1 MPFRFP
7 ASRASLCR
15 RLVDRANVVGMICPF
30 CGAASKDEH
39 PKFCP
44 SCGKTLENL
53 PAPAATAAPH
63 APAGVLGPGQEE
75 VFFEGRPA
83 AIGSLG
89 ALVLVILTVGLAA
102 IYFYLR
108 TLGRKYR
115 VTSQRVVIEYGVL
128 SKRVEQIDLYRIVDF
143 VVTRSF
149 GQRIM
154 GTGTITL
161 DSTDKTTPD
170 VRIEG
175 IRANVMGL
183 YERMRAAALAEKQKR
198 GVRMVDLEQP

>member
-1 MPFRFP
+1 
-7 ASRASLCR
+7 
-15 RLVDRANVVGMICPF
+15 MICPF

-44 SCGKTLENL
+44 SCGRSLEQVQ
-53 PAPAATAAPH
+53 TAAAQPT
-63 APAGVLGPGQEE
+63 GVLGAGQEE
-75 VFFEGRPA
+75 LFFEGRPA

-89 ALVLVILTVGLAA
+89 ALLVTVLTVGLAG
-102 IYFYLR
+102 IYFWVR
-108 TLGRKYR
+108 SLGRRYR
-115 VTSQRVVIEYGVL
+115 ITSQRVVIEYGIL
-128 SKRVEQIDLYRIVDF
+128 GKRVEQVDLYRIVDF
-143 VVTRSF
+143 VVTRTF

-161 DSTDKTTPD
+161 DSTDKSTPA

-183 YERMRAAALAEKQKR
+183 YERMRAASLSEKQRR
-198 GVRMVDLEQP
+198 GVRTVDLEQP